1 MGDISSIGA
10 MMARIL
16 VADNRVVIPAG
27 LRALLQSRS
36 DFDACGEACD
46 AAAVSADEGN
56 QTRISI

>member
-1 MGDISSIGA
+1 
-10 MMARIL
+10 MARIL